1 MKNEDSIRQVPRAE
15 YVVNFAPTVRGVYFR
30 REDHARQ

>member
-1 MKNEDSIRQVPRAE
+1 VKNEDSVRQVPTAE

-30 REDHARQ
+30 REGDDRQ